1 MRKWSV
7 LWPGLGWGI
16 LSTLLVMG
24 ALVIAGNDS
33 KSIVPRLSP
42 ALPTPNLTP
51 ILLPIGTP
59 ITFITATPHTE
70 QTCLIPSNWVPHE
83 VQPGETL
90 EHFALQA
97 GLPIEQLMAANC
109 LISPNLMPDT
119 ILYLPAST
127 VTPLTVNLAS
137 PTVTGCVFPPGWI
150 FYRVQRG
157 DTLTRISGL
166 YGISVWQLK
175 QANCLET
182 DTIITGQYLR
192 VPNVATRTFT
202 PTASPQPEI
211 QLPSDTPI
219 PPTVTHTL
227 VTPTVTPLPTE
238 TPTPTASLTPSS
250 TLTETPTPT
259 STEITMVFETIS

>member
-1 MRKWSV
+1 M
-7 LWPGLGWGI
+7 LWPGLGWGF

-24 ALVIAGNDS
+24 AFVIAGNDS
-33 KSIVPRLSP
+33 KSIVPTLSP

-51 ILLPIGTP
+51 ILLPIGTQ

-70 QTCLIPSNWVPHE
+70 QTCPIPSSWVPHV

-90 EHFALQA
+90 EHLALQA
-97 GLPIEQLMAANC
+97 GLSIEQLMAANC

-127 VTPLTVNLAS
+127 VTPLTDNLAS
-137 PTVTGCVFPPGWI
+137 PTATECVVPPGWI
-150 FYRVQRG
+150 FYQVQRG

-182 DTIITGQYLR
+182 NTIITGQYLR

-211 QLPSDTPI
+211 QLPSDTPA
-219 PPTVTHTL
+219 PPTVTHTM
-227 VTPTVTPLPTE
+227 VIPTVTPIPSETPTASSTPSSTPTE
-238 TPTPTASLTPSS
+238 TPTS
-250 TLTETPTPT
+250 T
-259 STEITMVFETIS
+259 STETTMVIGAIV